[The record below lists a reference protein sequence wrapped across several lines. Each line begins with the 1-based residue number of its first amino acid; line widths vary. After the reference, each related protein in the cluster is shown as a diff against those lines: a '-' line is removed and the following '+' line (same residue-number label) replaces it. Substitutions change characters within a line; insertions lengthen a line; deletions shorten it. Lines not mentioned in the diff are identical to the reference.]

1 MPLSLSPTPTTD
13 ASRRV
18 IAARLIELAQAH
30 GVTLSKN
37 ADLSA
42 LLTALQIAEPL
53 PVAALAVVAD
63 VLFTI
68 LSANP
73 ASFADQESTS

>member
-1 MPLSLSPTPTTD
+1 M
-13 ASRRV
+13 
-18 IAARLIELAQAH
+18 
-30 GVTLSKN
+30 TLSKN

-73 ASFADQESTS
+73 ASFADQESTL